1 MKDKTTAGLLAILL
15 GGLGAHKFYLNQT
28 GLGILYL
35 VFCWTFIPA
44 IIGLVEGIV
53 YLTMTDQDFNA
64 KYNSGAP
71 AGTAPAP
78 KPLPGTNGPNPG
90 SGRSVAEELKEL
102 RELRESGDLTEEEFQ
117 AEKRRLLGST
127 V

>member
-1 MKDKTTAGLLAILL
+1 MKNKTTAGILGILL
-15 GGLGAHKFYLNQT
+15 GGLGVHKFYLDQP

-35 VFCWTFIPA
+35 LFCWTFIPA
-44 IIGLVEGIV
+44 VIGLVEGII

-64 KYNSGAP
+64 KYNSGAR
-71 AGTAPAP
+71 AGTTPAP
-78 KPLPGTNGPNPG
+78 RPLPGTNGPNPG
-90 SGRSVAEELKEL
+90 GGRSVAEELKEL

-117 AEKRRLLGST
+117 AQKRKLLGST